1 MSENVIEARDL
12 TKRYNGTAVVNGI
25 SFAVARGEIFGLLG
39 PNGAGKT
46 TTILM
51 LLGLSDISSGQA
63 RVLGYDPAREP
74 LAVKRRVGY
83 LPDQVGFYDNL
94 TAAENLRYA
103 ARLMGIERG
112 EREDK
117 ITASLRHVGLA
128 DVTDKRV
135 GTFSRGM
142 RQRLGL
148 AEILIKEAQI
158 AILDEPT
165 SGLDPQA
172 TVELLNIIR
181 ELKHQGVSVLLSSH
195 LLERVQSVCDR
206 VALFNQGNIALIG
219 TVPDLGRQVLGGG
232 FRVEVEAEGQG
243 LAERIAAIPGVQ
255 RVEAAGAN
263 RVLLFADRDV
273 RPEAAAAVVAAGGR
287 LLRLSVEEPSSKRST
302 PATSRPM
309 QESVMRREGSAL
321 HGFGV
326 VTLKEV
332 ADHFTSILVVVLV
345 VLVVAT
351 AVAVVRG
358 AVDQIKEITAEDPYL
373 FLRLFTR
380 GGPLPLVALL
390 SFLVPLIAI
399 GLGFDAVNGEHNRR
413 TLSRIL
419 SQPIYRD
426 ALLFGKFVA
435 GLFTLSI
442 SLIVLWLLV
451 IGFGLVGLG
460 VPPNAEE
467 MARALVLLVVTI
479 AYGGFWFA
487 LALLFSIVF
496 RSAATA
502 ALGLAGGM
510 AVPHHPLA
518 AVLAGA
524 GGRGDHGR

>member
-1 MSENVIEARDL
+1 MSDNVIEVQDL
-12 TKRYNGTAVVNGI
+12 TKRYNGTAVVKGI
-25 SFAVARGEIFGLLG
+25 SFSVARGEIFGLLG

-51 LLGLSDISSGQA
+51 LLGLSDISSGRA

-94 TAAENLRYA
+94 TAAENLRYG

-112 EREDK
+112 EREGK
-117 ITASLRHVGLA
+117 IRASLAHVGLA
-128 DVTDKRV
+128 DVVDQRV

-148 AEILIKEAQI
+148 AEILIKDAQI

-206 VALFNQGNIALIG
+206 VALFNQGNIALMG
-219 TVPDLGRQVLGGG
+219 TVPDLGREVLGGG

-287 LLRLSVEEPSSKRST
+287 LLRLSVEEPSLE
-302 PATSRPM
+302 A
-309 QESVMRREGSAL
+309 
-321 HGFGV
+321 
-326 VTLKEV
+326 
-332 ADHFTSILVVVLV
+332 I
-345 VLVVAT
+345 
-351 AVAVVRG
+351 
-358 AVDQIKEITAEDPYL
+358 Y
-373 FLRLFTR
+373 TR
-380 GGPLPLVALL
+380 YFQTHA
-390 SFLVPLIAI
+390 
-399 GLGFDAVNGEHNRR
+399 GERH
-413 TLSRIL
+413 
-419 SQPIYRD
+419 
-426 ALLFGKFVA
+426 
-435 GLFTLSI
+435 
-442 SLIVLWLLV
+442 
-451 IGFGLVGLG
+451 
-460 VPPNAEE
+460 
-467 MARALVLLVVTI
+467 
-479 AYGGFWFA
+479 
-487 LALLFSIVF
+487 
-496 RSAATA
+496 AA
-502 ALGLAGGM
+502 
-510 AVPHHPLA
+510 
-518 AVLAGA
+518 
-524 GGRGDHGR
+524 